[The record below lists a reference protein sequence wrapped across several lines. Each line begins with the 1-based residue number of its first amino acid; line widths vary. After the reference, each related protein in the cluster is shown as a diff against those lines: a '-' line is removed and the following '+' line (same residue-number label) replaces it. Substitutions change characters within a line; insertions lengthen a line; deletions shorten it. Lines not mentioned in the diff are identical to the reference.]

1 MGGRYGDT
9 SSGDGDPV
17 LVVRVTERAVE
28 GAATTAVIAA
38 VAQALGARRGAVRL
52 VTGERSRTKVLEIDP
67 EPPGAQERLAALL
80 GTA

>member
-1 MGGRYGDT
+1 M
-9 SSGDGDPV
+9 
-17 LVVRVTERAVE
+17 TERAVE

-38 VAQALGARRGAVRL
+38 VAQALGARRSAVRL

-80 GTA
+80 DTA